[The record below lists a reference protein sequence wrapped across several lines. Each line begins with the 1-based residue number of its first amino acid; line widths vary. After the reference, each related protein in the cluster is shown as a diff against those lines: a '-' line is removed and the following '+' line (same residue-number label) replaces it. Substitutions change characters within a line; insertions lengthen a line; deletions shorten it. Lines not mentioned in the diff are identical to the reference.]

1 MQTTGYS
8 GKSSTSQT
16 NFNQTDQKVAFFEK
30 EGFVGPFTL
39 GQTASLVALRDAM
52 SQAIG
57 EAQNQEQKT
66 SSSLIQTNVMDR
78 RIAHL
83 TSKLVYDLSTEPLV
97 LDDVADFLGPNILF
111 WMAETISR
119 EPGHDGHIVEKT
131 GQIWHID
138 VINGWIKGVHVSIA
152 VTDMTLKTGCLLV
165 IPGTHKY
172 DADLVALAQ
181 AGECDLTDAESMIKL
196 ADRMHPENAP
206 HRIEP
211 IEMKAG
217 QYCFTRGGIW
227 HGVSRN
233 NDSRTRFGLVARF
246 AKPDV
251 EIRGFSGNQIP
262 CIVVR
267 GEDSYQLNLPKN
279 PPENS

>member
-16 NFNQTDQKVAFFEK
+16 NFNQVEQKVAFFEK

-39 GQTASLVALRDAM
+39 GQTPSLVALRDAM
-52 SQAIG
+52 SQAIE

-66 SSSLIQTNVMDR
+66 SSSPMESHVMDR
-78 RIAHL
+78 RIAHT
-83 TSKLVYDLSTEPLV
+83 TSKLVYDLSTEPPI
-97 LDDVADFLGPNILF
+97 LDDVADFLGQNLLF

-152 VTDMTLKTGCLLV
+152 VTEMTMKTGCLLV
-165 IPGTHKY
+165 IPRTHKY
-172 DADLVALAQ
+172 DADLVVLAE
-181 AGECDLTDAESMIKL
+181 AGECDLTDAGSMIKL

-206 HRIEP
+206 HKIEA
-211 IEMKAG
+211 IQMKAG

-227 HGVSRN
+227 HGVSQN

-251 EIRGFSGNQIP
+251 EIKGFSGNPIP
-262 CIVVR
+262 CIIVR
-267 GEDSYQLNLPKN
+267 GEDSYHLNLLTN